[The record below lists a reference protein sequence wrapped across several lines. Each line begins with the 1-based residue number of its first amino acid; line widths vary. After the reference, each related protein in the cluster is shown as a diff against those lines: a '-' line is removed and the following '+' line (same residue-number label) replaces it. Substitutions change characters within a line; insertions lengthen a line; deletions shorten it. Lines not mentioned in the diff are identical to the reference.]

1 MTNLVGRKIS
11 YVICLKII
19 ILYISFLTV
28 ISLLRFFF
36 LFLQRESINT

>member
-1 MTNLVGRKIS
+1 MTNLVGRRIS

-28 ISLLRFFF
+28 ISLFRFFF